1 MSRSLPPP
9 PPTARPATREPLA
22 ASVTRL
28 EIDEA
33 MTAAYPDRQ
42 GGEVISHQVGG
53 AIHRSRLDNVI
64 NATTAAAAV
73 RSRFRS
79 AVEKAFGAARAETI
93 ERAINELE
101 RSADAGE
108 LARSLRANTVAS
120 VEHPR

>member
-64 NATTAAAAV
+64 NATTV

-108 LARSLRANTVAS
+108 LARGLRANTVAS
-120 VEHPR
+120 AEHPR

>member
-53 AIHRSRLDNVI
+53 TIHRSRLDNVI
-64 NATTAAAAV
+64 NATTAAAV

>member
-42 GGEVISHQVGG
+42 GGQVISHQVGG

-64 NATTAAAAV
+64 NATTAAV

-120 VEHPR
+120 VDHPR